1 MKILVDTNVIINYI
15 TKRPDSQ
22 LEECVQVMRMC
33 AEGGAEGYISLQ
45 SISAIWYIL
54 RKTDAEDRRR
64 FLKNICSVLKLAVT
78 DDKMVMRA
86 IENSDF
92 ADFEDNLQ
100 DCCAAYAGADYIVT
114 VNKKDFEG
122 HSGVTPLTPAEFVS
136 LFA

>member
-1 MKILVDTNVIINYI
+1 MAHRTSFGKGGMKPPLFLLIGV
-15 TKRPDSQ
+15 RAFGS
-22 LEECVQVMRMC
+22 
-33 AEGGAEGYISLQ
+33 EGGAEG
-45 SISAIWYIL
+45 YIL

-92 ADFEDNLQ
+92 VDFEDNLQ

-136 LFA
+136 LSA

>member
-1 MKILVDTNVIINYI
+1 M
-15 TKRPDSQ
+15 
-22 LEECVQVMRMC
+22 
-33 AEGGAEGYISLQ
+33 
-45 SISAIWYIL
+45 
-54 RKTDAEDRRR
+54 
-64 FLKNICSVLKLAVT
+64 LKLAVT

-122 HSGVTPLTPAEFVS
+122 HSGVPPLTPAEFVS